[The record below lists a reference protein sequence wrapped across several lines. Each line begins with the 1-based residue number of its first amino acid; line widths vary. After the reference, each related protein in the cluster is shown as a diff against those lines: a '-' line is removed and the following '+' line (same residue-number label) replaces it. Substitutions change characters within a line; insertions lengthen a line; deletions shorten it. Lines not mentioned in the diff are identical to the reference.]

1 MKKIASSV
9 SPFLVLIFPVL
20 LFVGFS
26 FAIGKEVSQTSGAL
40 MPSYNFGTQTKTV
53 INECPK
59 SFIRLLL
66 K

>member
-1 MKKIASSV
+1 MKKVASSV

-20 LFVGFS
+20 LFLAIS
-26 FAIGKEVSQTSGAL
+26 FAIGKESAKSGKQL
-40 MPSYNFGTQTKTV
+40 SDYNLSAKTKTV
-53 INECPK
+53 INEYPK